1 MKKLAILPLIAVL
14 SLSIFSGNKAEA
26 AINNKPGD
34 IIVTKSTAGSG
45 IVGHSGI
52 YIDTTHIL
60 HTSGRKNEP
69 YPRIDT
75 ESEWHARYAQSKVVR
90 PDSSTIGS
98 KAAEK
103 AKYYFKGK
111 TIPYKITS
119 NPTNITNIY
128 CSELVW
134 YSYYK
139 AGKTFKTRN
148 SSGNF
153 YQPTDLV
160 TPYNFIDSAN
170 VDYNNFSF
178 IDNTW

>member
-1 MKKLAILPLIAVL
+1 MKKLAILPIVAVL

-98 KAAEK
+98 KSLQRK
-103 AKYYFKGK
+103 LN
-111 TIPYKITS
+111 TILKVKQYLIKLLRIQQ
-119 NPTNITNIY
+119 ILQIY
-128 CSELVW
+128 IVV
-134 YSYYK
+134 
-139 AGKTFKTRN
+139 N
-148 SSGNF
+148 
-153 YQPTDLV
+153 
-160 TPYNFIDSAN
+160 
-170 VDYNNFSF
+170 
-178 IDNTW
+178 